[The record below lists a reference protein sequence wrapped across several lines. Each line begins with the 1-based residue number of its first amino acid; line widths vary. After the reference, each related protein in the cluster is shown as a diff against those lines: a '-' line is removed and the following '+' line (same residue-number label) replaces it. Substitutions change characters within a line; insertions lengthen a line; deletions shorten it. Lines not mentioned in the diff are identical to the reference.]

1 MRKEKLSTKDLAYI
15 KDIFNWNDVIIKKYK
30 LYLDLSKEDNI
41 VNKLEELIDMH
52 TEFCNTLITI
62 LEGEINK

>member
-15 KDIFNWNDVIIKKYK
+15 KDIFNWNDVIICKYK
-30 LYLDLSKEDNI
+30 LYLDLSTEEI
-41 VNKLEELIDMH
+41 IINKLKELIEMH
-52 TEFCNTLITI
+52 EEFCNTLISI